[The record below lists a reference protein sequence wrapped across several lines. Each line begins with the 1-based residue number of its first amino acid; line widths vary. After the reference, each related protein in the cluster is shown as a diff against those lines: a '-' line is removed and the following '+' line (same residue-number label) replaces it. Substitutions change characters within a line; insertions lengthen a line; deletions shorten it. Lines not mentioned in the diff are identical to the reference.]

1 MVPAEN
7 LLVPFDFILSWT
19 NPSPAASFW
28 LQISCEIV
36 PDHT

>member
-19 NPSPAASFW
+19 NPSTADSSW
-28 LQISCEIV
+28 LQVFSEIV